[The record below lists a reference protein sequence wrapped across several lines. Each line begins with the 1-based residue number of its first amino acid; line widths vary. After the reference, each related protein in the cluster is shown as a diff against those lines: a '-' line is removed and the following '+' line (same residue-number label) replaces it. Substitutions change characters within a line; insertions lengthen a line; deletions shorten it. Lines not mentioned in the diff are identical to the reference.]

1 MGEARAE
8 RLGPHPFANCAGY
21 AQRCPARPGSAHE
34 TRAGLVAT
42 AGAVRTRW
50 SFSAPTRASGS
61 MKKPPRRLQQPS
73 EHSPWLAASLQGV
86 KGPAAPSHM
95 PHVFCATIHTKPR
108 FDSSRTH
115 ESPRWASHMPP
126 TGIPSQLAPPQAGC
140 AGEAL
145 PLFPGPIGMQHEWI
159 IAACMLDWRYRRLYE
174 CLTQLLTDG
183 FPNAS

>member
-8 RLGPHPFANCAGY
+8 RLGPHPFADCAGY

-42 AGAVRTRW
+42 AGAVRTRR

-61 MKKPPRRLQQPS
+61 MKKPPRRLQSPQSAPVAHCQPPGREGSCCTLPHAPMSSARPFAPSHVSTLPAPMRARAGRAACPPLGFLPS
-73 EHSPWLAASLQGV
+73 EHLLRRVARAKQ
-86 KGPAAPSHM
+86 SH
-95 PHVFCATIHTKPR
+95 
-108 FDSSRTH
+108 S
-115 ESPRWASHMPP
+115 
-126 TGIPSQLAPPQAGC
+126 
-140 AGEAL
+140 
-145 PLFPGPIGMQHEWI
+145 FPGPIGMQHEWI
-159 IAACMLDWRYRRLYE
+159 IAARLLDRRFRRPYE

>member
-1 MGEARAE
+1 
-8 RLGPHPFANCAGY
+8 
-21 AQRCPARPGSAHE
+21 
-34 TRAGLVAT
+34 
-42 AGAVRTRW
+42 
-50 SFSAPTRASGS
+50 

-73 EHSPWLAASLQGV
+73 ERSPWLAASLQGV